1 MPLPES
7 LAFATLG
14 DLGRRWRAAEFTAVE
29 LAEFFLKR
37 LDTIGRELGA
47 VATLCRD
54 LALEQA
60 RRADDERRAGRDR
73 GPLHGMP
80 VGVKDL
86 LAVPG
91 YPTTWGCEPYRERV
105 LEGEATVV
113 RRLREAGAVL
123 VAKLAMIELAGGLGY
138 RQANAS
144 WTGPARNPWKRT
156 TWAGG
161 SSSGSGAAVAAGC
174 VPAAIGSETWGSI
187 LTPASYCGLTGFRP
201 TYGLVSRAGAM
212 ALSWTMDKIGPMT
225 RTVADAQAVLAVIA
239 GHDPADDSST
249 AHGFLPPLET
259 ERGPFRI
266 GLLRDPLERVRP
278 DIKTN
283 FDTAVE
289 VLKGFGTVEP
299 VSLPDFPYSAVAS
312 LIIASEM
319 SAVYDPLVVNGDVWK
334 LTAPEDRPGAHASR
348 LIPAKDYIHA
358 LRIRHKAQKALDAL
372 FAKYDAIVAP
382 ATATTAIPI
391 DGEFGSAQVGFRA
404 SGLGAAG
411 NIAGLPCVMVPTG
424 FDDDGLP
431 TSMQLTGRAFAD
443 VRVAAVA
450 GAYQSKTDWHTKTPP
465 LDTKE

>member
-1 MPLPES
+1 MPIPDS
-7 LAFATLG
+7 LAFATL
-14 DLGRRWRAAEFTAVE
+14 DVLRHRWRAGEFTAVE

-54 LALEQA
+54 MAIEQA
-60 RRADDERRAGRDR
+60 RRADEERRAGRDR

-80 VGVKDL
+80 YGVKDL

-91 YPTTWGCEPYRERV
+91 YPTTWGCEPYRDRV
-105 LEGEATVV
+105 LDGEATVV

-144 WTGPARNPWKRT
+144 WTGPTRNPWKRT

-174 VPAAIGSETWGSI
+174 VPVAIGSETWGSI
-187 LTPASYCGLTGFRP
+187 LTPASYCGLSAIRP

-212 ALSWTMDKIGPMT
+212 ALSWSMDKLGPMT
-225 RTVADAQAVLAVIA
+225 RTVADAQVVLAVIA

-249 AHGFLPPLET
+249 THGFVSPPET

-278 DIKTN
+278 AIKTN
-283 FDTAVE
+283 FEAAVE
-289 VLKGFGTVEP
+289 VLKKFGTVEP
-299 VSLPDFPYSAVAS
+299 VTLPEFPYGTVAS
-312 LIIASEM
+312 LIIACEM
-319 SAVYDPLVVNGDVWK
+319 SAVFDPLVVNGDVWK
-334 LTAPEDRPGAHASR
+334 LTAPEDRPGAHGSR
-348 LIPAKDYIHA
+348 LIPAKDYIQA
-358 LRIRHKAQKALDAL
+358 LRVRGRAQKALDEL

-382 ATATTAIPI
+382 ATATTAISL
-391 DGEFGSAQVGFRA
+391 DGDFGQAQVGYRA

-424 FDDDGLP
+424 LDDDGLP

-443 VRVAAVA
+443 GRLSAVA
-450 GAYQSKTDWHTKTPP
+450 RAYQSQTEWHAMRPKSA
-465 LDTKE
+465 DDS

>member
-1 MPLPES
+1 
-7 LAFATLG
+7 
-14 DLGRRWRAAEFTAVE
+14 
-29 LAEFFLKR
+29 
-37 LDTIGRELGA
+37 
-47 VATLCRD
+47 
-54 LALEQA
+54 
-60 RRADDERRAGRDR
+60 
-73 GPLHGMP
+73 
-80 VGVKDL
+80 
-86 LAVPG
+86 
-91 YPTTWGCEPYRERV
+91 V